1 MQQPILLLS
10 NKLSIAPTM
19 LATQVLHHSSWI
31 MIPPALCQQ
40 HSGPAAAVQLLL
52 LFGNSTSQSIFCNRL
67 CDLQANT
74 TKQLLSIMLF
84 DGVACNSATK
94 PHHPPGK
101 IKLCP
106 KVCSDQ
112 S

>member
-1 MQQPILLLS
+1 VPHATTNTAAVQQAQHGTNTACNTS
-10 NKLSIAPTM
+10 AAP
-19 LATQVLHHSSWI
+19 HKSI
-31 MIPPALCQQ
+31 MIPPVLCQQ

-52 LFGNSTSQSIFCNRL
+52 FEKHILSIFCNRL

-84 DGVACNSATK
+84 DGVACNSATN
-94 PHHPPGK
+94 PHQHPGK

-106 KVCSDQ
+106 NVCSDQ

>member
-1 MQQPILLLS
+1 MDHDPTSPLS
-10 NKLSIAPTM
+10 TAFRT
-19 LATQVLHHSSWI
+19 
-31 MIPPALCQQ
+31 CC
-40 HSGPAAAVQLLL
+40 AVQLLL

-94 PHHPPGK
+94 PHQPPGK
-101 IKLCP
+101 IKLHP
-106 KVCSDQ
+106 NVCSDQ